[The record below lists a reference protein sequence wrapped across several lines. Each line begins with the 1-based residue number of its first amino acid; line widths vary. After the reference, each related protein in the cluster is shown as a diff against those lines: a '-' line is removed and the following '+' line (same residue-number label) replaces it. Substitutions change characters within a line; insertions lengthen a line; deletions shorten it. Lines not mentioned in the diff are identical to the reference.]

1 MSPKETVV
9 RMLVKKP
16 CATRKCVS
24 VHPLSMTFLSDST
37 GMLMGVRLRMV
48 FMSGSKEMMGK
59 TAPLVNS

>member
-1 MSPKETVV
+1 
-9 RMLVKKP
+9 MLVKKP
-16 CATRKCVS
+16 CATRICVS